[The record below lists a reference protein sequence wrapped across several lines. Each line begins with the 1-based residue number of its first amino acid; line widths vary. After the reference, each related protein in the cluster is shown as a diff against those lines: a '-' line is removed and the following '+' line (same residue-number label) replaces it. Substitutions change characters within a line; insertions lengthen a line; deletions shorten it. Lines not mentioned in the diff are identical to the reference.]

1 MQNEYNHLIES
12 LRVKL
17 RKVLTL
23 FEQQKKD
30 KIILIDRNYQLEEEL
45 KTRNSEIEILKDKI
59 EKLKIAKT
67 LTGEEGDSHEAKKQI
82 TKLVREIDKC
92 IALLNR

>member
-30 KIILIDRNYQLEEEL
+30 KNILRDRNYQLEEEL
-45 KTRNSEIEILKDKI
+45 KTKNNEIEILKDKI